1 MNKFINKLAAGAM
14 LVCSLVL
21 LASCGGNKG
30 RYSYESV
37 AGDPMNV
44 QTYKLKNG
52 LTVAMTVNK
61 EQPRIQ
67 TYIAVRTGSKNDPAE
82 TTGLAHYLE
91 HLMFKGTSH
100 FGTQNYEAEK
110 PLLDTIVTLF
120 EQYRTLTDPAER
132 KAAYHVI
139 DSISGVASQY
149 AIPNEY
155 DKMMAMIGANGS
167 NAFTSN
173 DVTCYTED
181 IPSNQVENWAKIQ
194 SERFKDPVFRLFH
207 TELEA
212 VYEEKNMSMTRD
224 MSKEFETLLALLFPT
239 HPYGTQTTIG
249 TQEHLKN
256 PSLVNIQNYFNKWY
270 VPGNVIIS
278 LSGDFEPNAMV
289 DIIEKYF
296 GDWNAKE
303 GYTNTPD
310 QLTFGPQPA
319 ITEPKSKDVLG
330 QEAENVMLGWRF
342 EGAASNQ
349 MDTLNLLTGLLSNG
363 KAGLIDLDLNQQQK
377 VLAAGIE
384 ADAMRDYTILI
395 AYGMPLPGQ
404 PLDEVRQL
412 ILSEVEKVAK
422 GEFDDELLAS
432 VLTEQ
437 KLAQQQM
444 LENND
449 KRAMQMVN
457 AFVNSED
464 WTHAI
469 QTLDREAKITKQDIM
484 DFAKRHLTAQNYVY
498 VNKLQGVDPNIQRID
513 KPEITPVQSNR
524 DAKSDFL
531 AAIAASEPAPIE
543 PVFVDYSKEIVTS
556 QTSNGLALLSK
567 KNETNQL
574 FELSY
579 VYDMGANAD
588 KTLPIVGEYSNY
600 IGTSDMTPEQV
611 QKAFYALGCNFH
623 LSSSNRRFYVSVD
636 GLNENLEAAIKL
648 IDKVLADA
656 QPNEDVFPAFKQ
668 ALLKARA
675 DNKLSQGANNSQ
687 LITFA
692 SYGPEYVKAHTLTN
706 AELMALSAKDLTD
719 RIHELLNQKHCVAY
733 YGPSAPSE
741 VSELIAANHKVAAAL
756 KDCPANQ
763 TFKMVPTENN
773 VVYVAPYIA
782 NNTYLRQVCNLGN
795 EYDITLEPVRN
806 LYNEY
811 FGGSMNAIVF
821 QEMRETR
828 GLAYNAWAN
837 FIRPSSKE
845 QTYNMQAHIITQND
859 KLPEAIKHFNEI
871 IEEMPE
877 SEAAFQNAK
886 AALIGRLRT
895 ERTTRASVLWDYI
908 DRVKEFGLT
917 EDPNKTLYE
926 GVQNLTL
933 EDLVKFQQQWVK
945 GRHYNIC
952 VLGDPRQINQACLKA
967 MGQIKNVKTEE
978 IFGY

>member
-1 MNKFINKLAAGAM
+1 MNKFINKLFVSAM

-21 LASCGGNKG
+21 LNSCGGNKS
-30 RYSYESV
+30 RYSYETV
-37 AGDPMNV
+37 PGDPMNV
-44 QTYKLKNG
+44 QTYRLKNG
-52 LTVAMTVNK
+52 LTVAMTVN
-61 EQPRIQ
+61 EEEPRIQ

-91 HLMFKGTSH
+91 HLMFKGTTH

-132 KAAYHVI
+132 KAAYHII

-224 MSKEFETLLALLFPT
+224 MSKEFETLSALLFPT

-278 LSGDFEPNAMV
+278 LSGDFEPDRMV

-349 MDTLNLLTGLLSNG
+349 MDTLNLLSGLLSNG

-377 VLAAGIE
+377 VLAAGVE
-384 ADAMRDYTILI
+384 TDAMRDYTILL

-412 ILSEVEKVAK
+412 ILSEIEKVAK

-437 KLAQQQM
+437 KLGQQRM
-444 LENND
+444 LEHNNN
-449 KRAMQMVN
+449 RAMQMVD
-457 AFVNSED
+457 AFINGED
-464 WTHAI
+464 WSHAI
-469 QTLDREAKITKQDIM
+469 KTLDREAKITKQDIM
-484 DFAKRHLTAQNYVY
+484 DFAKRHLTAENYVY

-531 AAIAASEPAPIE
+531 SAIAASEPAPIE
-543 PVFVDYSKEIVTS
+543 PVFVDYSKEIETNE
-556 QTSNGLALLSK
+556 TANGLTLLSK
-567 KNETNQL
+567 KNLTNQL
-574 FELSY
+574 FELNY
-579 VYDMGANAD
+579 IYEMGTDAD
-588 KTLPIVGEYSNY
+588 KMLDVIGEYSNY

-611 QKAFYALGCNFH
+611 QKAFYALGCSFH
-623 LSSSNRRFYVSVD
+623 LGSSERRFYAVVD

-648 IDKVLADA
+648 LDKVLADA
-656 QPNEDVFPAFKQ
+656 QPNEEVFPALKQ

-675 DNKLSQGANNSQ
+675 DSKLSQAANNNQ
-687 LITFA
+687 LITYA
-692 SYGPEYVKAHTLTN
+692 SYGPEYIKAHTLTD
-706 AELMALSAKDLTD
+706 AELMALSAKDLTN
-719 RIHELLNQKHCVAY
+719 RIHDMLNLKHRVVY
-733 YGPSAPSE
+733 YGPSTATE
-741 VSELIAANHKVAAAL
+741 VSHLIADNHKVAKEL
-756 KDCPANQ
+756 KDCPANRIY
-763 TFKMVPTENN
+763 KMEPTESNI
-773 VVYVAPYIA
+773 VYEAPYIA

-795 EYDITLEPVRN
+795 EYDITLEPLRN

-837 FIRPSSKE
+837 FIRPSSKGL
-845 QTYNMQAHIITQND
+845 TYNMQAHIITQND

-871 IEEMPE
+871 IEVMPE

-895 ERTTRASVLWDYI
+895 ERTTRASVLWTYI
-908 DRVKEFGLT
+908 DRIQEFNLT

-926 GVQNLTL
+926 GVQGLKL

-952 VLGDPRQINQACLKA
+952 VLGDPRQINQACLKE
-967 MGQIKNVKTEE
+967 MGEIKSVKTEE

>member
-1 MNKFINKLAAGAM
+1 MKKTFNKLMTGAM
-14 LVCSLVL
+14 LVCCIVVL
-21 LASCGGNKG
+21 AACGGKG
-30 RYSYESV
+30 RYNYTTV

-44 QTYKLKNG
+44 QTYTLKNG

-91 HLMFKGTSH
+91 HLMFKGTTQ
-100 FGTQNYEAEK
+100 FGTQDYEAEK
-110 PLLDTIVTLF
+110 PLLDTITALF

-139 DSISGVASQY
+139 DSISGIASQY

-194 SERFKDPVFRLFH
+194 SERFKNPIFRLFH

-224 MSKEFETLLALLFPT
+224 MSKEFETLAALLFPT

-303 GYTNTPD
+303 GYINNPE
-310 QLTFGPQPA
+310 QLTFASQPA
-319 ITEPKSKDVLG
+319 ITEPVGKDVLG
-330 QEAENVMLGWRF
+330 QEAENVMLGWRL

-349 MDTLNLLTGLLSNG
+349 MDTLNLIAGLLSNG
-363 KAGLIDLDLNQQQK
+363 TAGLIDLDLNQQQK
-377 VLAAGIE
+377 VLAAGLE
-384 ADAMRDYTILI
+384 TEAMRDYSIVI

-404 PLDEVRQL
+404 SLDEVRQL
-412 ILSEVEKVAK
+412 LLDEFAKVAN

-437 KLAQQQM
+437 KLNQQRG
-444 LENND
+444 LENNSY
-449 KRAMQMVN
+449 RAMQMVD
-457 AFVNSED
+457 AFINGED
-464 WTHAI
+464 WAHAI
-469 QTLDREAKITKQDIM
+469 QTLDREAKITKQDIVA
-484 DFAKRHLTAQNYVY
+484 FAKRHLTGQNYVY
-498 VNKLQGVDPNIQRID
+498 VNKLQGTDPNIQRID

-524 DAKSDFL
+524 DAKSEFL
-531 AAIAASEPAPIE
+531 SSIAASEPAPIE
-543 PVFVDYSKEIVTS
+543 PVFVDYAKEVETS
-556 QTSNGLALLSK
+556 QTVGGLTLISK

-574 FELSY
+574 FELDY
-579 VYDMGANAD
+579 VYEMGADAD

-611 QKAFYALGCNFH
+611 QKAFYALGCTFH
-623 LSSSNRRFYVSVD
+623 LGSSNRRFYAVVE

-648 IDKVLADA
+648 LDKVLADA
-656 QPNEDVFPAFKQ
+656 QPNDEMFPTFQQ

-675 DNKLSQGANNSQ
+675 DNKLSQGSNNSQ
-687 LITFA
+687 LITYA
-692 SYGPEYVKAHTLTN
+692 SYGPEYVKAHTLTT
-706 AELMALSAKDLTD
+706 AELLALKAQSLTD
-719 RIHELLNQKHCVAY
+719 RIHELLTLKHRIVY
-733 YGPSAPSE
+733 YGPTPADE
-741 VSELIAANHKVAAAL
+741 VSRLMTEHHKVAAEL
-756 KDCPANQ
+756 KDCAANKTYQ
-763 TFKMVPTENN
+763 MLPTETN

-795 EYDITLEPVRN
+795 AYDTSLEPVRN

-859 KLPEAIKHFNEI
+859 KLPEALTHFNEI
-871 IEEMPE
+871 IEVMPE
-877 SEAAFQNAK
+877 SEVAFENAK
-886 AALIGRLRT
+886 NALISRLRT
-895 ERTTRASVLWDYI
+895 ERTTRANVLWTYI
-908 DRVKEFGLT
+908 DRVQEFGLD
-917 EDPNKTLYE
+917 EDPNKTLFE

-933 EDLVKFQQQWVK
+933 QDIVKFQQQWVK
-945 GRHYNIC
+945 DHHYSIC
-952 VLGDPRQINQACLKA
+952 VLGDPRQINQKCLKA
-967 MGQIKNVKTEE
+967 MGPVKFVKTEE

>member
-1 MNKFINKLAAGAM
+1 MNKNITRIFASAM
-14 LVCSLVL
+14 LVCSIIL
-21 LASCGGNKG
+21 LAACSGNN
-30 RYSYESV
+30 RYHYETTP
-37 AGDPMNV
+37 GDPMNV

-52 LTVAMTVNK
+52 LTVSMTVNK

-91 HLMFKGTSH
+91 HLMFKGTTQ

-110 PLLDTIVTLF
+110 PLLDTITTLF
-120 EQYRTLTDPAER
+120 ENYRTLTDPAAR
-132 KAAYHVI
+132 KAAYHII

-194 SERFKDPVFRLFH
+194 SERFKNPVFRLFH

-224 MSKEFETLLALLFPT
+224 MSKEFETLSAMLFPT

-289 DIIEKYF
+289 DLIEKYF

-303 GYTNTPD
+303 GYSNTPD
-310 QLTFGPQPA
+310 QLTFAPQPA
-319 ITEPKSKDVLG
+319 ITEPVGKDVLG

-349 MDTLNLLTGLLSNG
+349 MDTLNLISGLLSNG
-363 KAGLIDLDLNQQQK
+363 TAGLFDLDLNQQQK
-377 VLAAGIE
+377 VLAAGVE
-384 ADAMRDYTILI
+384 TEAMRDYTIML
-395 AYGMPLPGQ
+395 AYGMALPGQ
-404 PLDEVRQL
+404 SLDEVRQL
-412 ILSEVEKVAK
+412 MLDEIAKVAQ
-422 GEFDDELLAS
+422 GEFDDELLTS

-437 KLAQQQM
+437 KLNQQRG
-444 LENND
+444 LENNNF
-449 KRAMQMVN
+449 RAMQMVD
-457 AFVNSED
+457 AFINGEEWS
-464 WTHAI
+464 HAI
-469 QTLDREAKITKQDIM
+469 KTLDREAKISKQDIM
-484 DFAKRHLTAQNYVY
+484 AFAQRHLTAKNYVY
-498 VNKLQGVDPNIQRID
+498 VNKLQGTDPNIQRID

-531 AAIAASEPAPIE
+531 SAIAANEPAPIE
-543 PVFVDYSKEIVTS
+543 PVFVDYSKEVETS
-556 QTSNGLALLSK
+556 QTPNGLTLLSK
-567 KNETNQL
+567 LNETNQL
-574 FELSY
+574 FELDY
-579 VYDMGANAD
+579 VYEMGADAD
-588 KTLPIVGEYSNY
+588 KVLPIVGEYSNY
-600 IGTSDMTPEQV
+600 IGTSDMTPEQL
-611 QKAFYALGCNFH
+611 QKAFYALGCTFH
-623 LSSSNRRFYVSVD
+623 LGSSNRRFYAVVE

-648 IDKVLADA
+648 LDKVLTDA
-656 QPNEDVFPAFKQ
+656 QPNDQMFPVFQQ

-687 LITFA
+687 LITYA
-692 SYGPEYVKAHTLTN
+692 SYGPEYVKAHTLTT
-706 AELMALSAKDLTD
+706 AELLALKAQNLTD
-719 RIHELLNQKHCVAY
+719 CIHELQNLKHRVVY
-733 YGPSAPSE
+733 YGPTSANE
-741 VSELIAANHKVAAAL
+741 VSRLIGEYHKVAAEL
-756 KDCPANQ
+756 KDCPANKSYQ
-763 TFKMVPTENN
+763 MLPTETN

-795 EYDITLEPVRN
+795 AYDTTLEPVRN

-837 FIRPSSKE
+837 FIRPSSHE

-859 KLPEAIKHFNEI
+859 KLPEALSHFNEI

-886 AALIGRLRT
+886 NALISRLRT
-895 ERTTRASVLWDYI
+895 ERTTRADVLWTYI
-908 DRVKEFGLT
+908 DRVTEFGLS

-933 EDLVKFQQQWVK
+933 QDVVKFQQQWVK
-945 GRHYNIC
+945 GHHYSIC
-952 VLGDPRQINQACLKA
+952 VLGDPRQINQKCLKE
-967 MGQIKNVKTEE
+967 MGPIKNVKTDD

>member
-1 MNKFINKLAAGAM
+1 MNKVINKLIAGAV
-14 LVCSLVL
+14 LVCSLAI

-30 RYSYESV
+30 RYSYETV
-37 AGDPMNV
+37 PGDPMNV

-100 FGTQNYEAEK
+100 YGTQNYEAEK

-120 EQYRTLTDPAER
+120 ENYRSLTDPAER
-132 KAAYHVI
+132 KAAYHII

-181 IPSNQVENWAKIQ
+181 IPSNQIENWAKIQ
-194 SERFKDPVFRLFH
+194 SERFKDPIFRLFH

-224 MSKEFETLLALLFPT
+224 MSKEFETLSALLFPT

-319 ITEPKSKDVLG
+319 ITEPVGKEVLG

-342 EGAASNQ
+342 EGAKSDQ
-349 MDTLNLLTGLLSNG
+349 MDTLNLITGLLSNG
-363 KAGLIDLDLNQQQK
+363 TAGLIDLDLNQQQK
-377 VLAAGIE
+377 VLMAGLE
-384 ADAMRDYTILI
+384 SDAMRDYTILI

-412 ILSEVEKVAK
+412 LLTEIEKVAN
-422 GEFDDELLAS
+422 GDFDEELLAS

-437 KLAQQQM
+437 KLNQQRG

-449 KRAMQMVN
+449 NRAMQMVN
-457 AFVNSED
+457 AFINGED
-464 WTHAI
+464 WAHAI
-469 QTLDREAKITKQDIM
+469 QTLDREGKITKQDIM
-484 DFAKRHLTAQNYVY
+484 AFAKRHLTAQNYVY

-524 DAKSDFL
+524 DAKSEFL
-531 AAIAASEPAPIE
+531 SAIATSETAPIE
-543 PVFVDYSKEIVTS
+543 PVFVDYNKEVETNS
-556 QTSNGLALLSK
+556 TANGLTLLSK

-574 FELSY
+574 FELDY
-579 VYDMGANAD
+579 VYEMGSDAD
-588 KTLPIVGEYSNY
+588 KTLPVVSEYSNY

-611 QKAFYALGCNFH
+611 QKAFYALGCTFSLACN
-623 LSSSNRRFYVSVD
+623 NRRFYAEVS

-648 IDKVLADA
+648 VDKVLSDA
-656 QPNEDVFPAFKQ
+656 QPNEEVFPALKQ

-675 DNKLSQGANNSQ
+675 DSKLSQGANNSQ
-687 LITFA
+687 LITYA
-692 SYGPEYVKAHTLTN
+692 SYGPEYIKAHTLTN
-706 AELMALSAKDLTD
+706 AELMGLTAKDLTD
-719 RIHELLNQKHCVAY
+719 RIHDLLNLKHRVVY
-733 YGPSAPSE
+733 YGPSTAAE
-741 VSELIAANHKVAAAL
+741 VSELIAANHKVAAEL
-756 KDCPANQ
+756 KDGPANK
-763 TFKMVPTENN
+763 TYKMVPTETN
-773 VVYVAPYIA
+773 VVFEAPYIA

-795 EYDITLEPVRN
+795 EYDATLEPLRN

-837 FIRPSSKE
+837 FIRPSSKG

-859 KLPEAIKHFNEI
+859 KLPEALKHFNEI

-886 AALIGRLRT
+886 TALIGRLRT
-895 ERTTRASVLWDYI
+895 ERTTRSAVLWTYI
-908 DRVKEFGLT
+908 NQVQEFGLT
-917 EDPNKTLYE
+917 EDPNKTLFE

-933 EDLVKFQQQWVK
+933 QDLVKFQQQWVK
-945 GRHYNIC
+945 GHHYNIC
-952 VLGDPRQINQACLKA
+952 VLGNPRQINQTCLKE
-967 MGQIKNVKTEE
+967 MGTIKYLKPED

>member
-1 MNKFINKLAAGAM
+1 MKKTFNKLMTGAV
-14 LVCSLVL
+14 LACSILVL
-21 LASCGGNKG
+21 AACGGKG
-30 RYSYESV
+30 RYNYTTV

-44 QTYKLKNG
+44 QTYTLKNG

-91 HLMFKGTSH
+91 HLMFKGTTQ
-100 FGTQNYEAEK
+100 FGTQDYEAEK
-110 PLLDTIVTLF
+110 PLLDTITALF
-120 EQYRTLTDPAER
+120 EHYRTLTDPAER
-132 KAAYHVI
+132 KAAYHII

-194 SERFKDPVFRLFH
+194 SERFKNPIFRLFH

-224 MSKEFETLLALLFPT
+224 MSKEFETLSALLFPS

-256 PSLVNIQNYFNKWY
+256 PSLVNIQNYFNNWY

-289 DIIEKYF
+289 DLIEKYF

-303 GYTNTPD
+303 GYVNSPE
-310 QLTFGPQPA
+310 QLTFASQPA
-319 ITEPKSKDVLG
+319 ITEPVGKDVLG

-342 EGAASNQ
+342 EGASSDQ
-349 MDTLNLLTGLLSNG
+349 MDTLNLVAGLLSNG
-363 KAGLIDLDLNQQQK
+363 TAGLFDLDLNQQQK
-377 VLAAGIE
+377 VLAAGLE
-384 ADAMRDYTILI
+384 TEAMRDYSIVI

-404 PLDEVRQL
+404 SLDEVRQL
-412 ILSEVEKVAK
+412 LLDEIAKVAN
-422 GEFDDELLAS
+422 GDFDDELLAS

-437 KLAQQQM
+437 KLNQQRG
-444 LENND
+444 LENNSF
-449 KRAMQMVN
+449 RAMQMVQ
-457 AFVNSED
+457 AFINGED
-464 WTHAI
+464 WDHAI
-469 QTLDREAKITKQDIM
+469 HTIDREAKITKQDIM
-484 DFAKRHLTAQNYVY
+484 AFAKQHLTAQNYVF
-498 VNKLQGVDPNIQRID
+498 VNKLQGTDPNIQRID

-524 DAKSDFL
+524 DAKSEFL
-531 AAIAASEPAPIE
+531 SAIAAIEPAPIE
-543 PVFVDYSKEIVTS
+543 PVFVDYATEVETT
-556 QTSNGLALLSK
+556 QTVGGLTLISK

-574 FELSY
+574 FELDY
-579 VYDMGANAD
+579 VYEMGSDAD

-611 QKAFYALGCNFH
+611 QKAFYALGCTFH
-623 LSSSNRRFYVSVD
+623 LGSSPRRFYAVVE

-648 IDKVLADA
+648 LDKVLADA
-656 QPNEDVFPAFKQ
+656 QPNEEMFPTFQQ

-675 DNKLSQGANNSQ
+675 DNKLSQGSNNSQ
-687 LITFA
+687 LITYA
-692 SYGPEYVKAHTLTN
+692 SYGPEYVKAHTLTT
-706 AELMALSAKDLTD
+706 AELLALKAQSLTD
-719 RIHELLNQKHCVAY
+719 RIHELLTLKHRIVY
-733 YGPSAPSE
+733 YGPTPADE
-741 VSELIAANHKVAAAL
+741 VSHLMTEHHKVAAEL
-756 KDCPANQ
+756 KDCIENKTYQ
-763 TFKMVPTENN
+763 MLPTEAN

-795 EYDITLEPVRN
+795 AYDTSLEPLRN

-859 KLPEAIKHFNEI
+859 KLPEALTHFNEI
-871 IEEMPE
+871 IEVMPE
-877 SEAAFQNAK
+877 SEVAFENAK
-886 AALIGRLRT
+886 NALISRLRT
-895 ERTTRASVLWDYI
+895 ERTTRADVLWTYI
-908 DRVKEFGLT
+908 DRVQEFGLD
-917 EDPNKTLYE
+917 EDPNKTLFE

-933 EDLVKFQQQWVK
+933 QDIVKFQQQWVK
-945 GRHYNIC
+945 DHHYSIC
-952 VLGDPRQINQACLKA
+952 VLGDPRQINQKCLKA
-967 MGQIKNVKTEE
+967 MGPVKFVKTDE